1 MLVDVDVIVHVVL
14 AIPLH
19 GDLPENVQVV
29 PIRVVTQERS
39 TQAMDLTFVIEVIP
53 TSLHVLV

>member
-1 MLVDVDVIVHVVL
+1 MLANVDVIVHEVP

-29 PIRVVTQERS
+29 LLLGATQERS
-39 TQAMDLTFVIEVIP
+39 TQAMDPIFVIEASS
-53 TSLHVLV
+53 TSLHVPV